1 MKLNALLMCRQL
13 DSLRILVA
21 ALEEHG
27 LDLEACAN
35 APEAME
41 LLAQDFYSAL
51 LVDFELPGAATVVR
65 MARLHA

>member
-21 ALEEHG
+21 ALEHHDV
-27 LDLEACAN
+27 DLEACAT

-51 LVDFELPGAATVVR
+51 LVDFELPGAATVFSVR
-65 MARLHA
+65 